1 MYLSLASAATQK
13 LSRVF
18 SKGWLSPQA
27 IITELIG
34 VALVIA
40 VVVIDWPSVIDKA
53 RGWWAAR
60 RGRPAPRPTRQGLTP
75 PQAAPH
81 ARLRGT
87 KPSRERTPGGD
98 HDADDH
104 LAVNARAGRAGQARQ
119 LQGADSEDDRGGEE
133 EREAGHVFAV
143 EPAPQAADH
152 SHAGA
157 AEPARQGGDLE
168 APP

>member
-40 VVVIDWPSVIDKA
+40 MVVIDWPSVIDKA

-60 RGRPAPRPTRQGLTP
+60 RGRPAPPPIRQGLTP
-75 PQAAPH
+75 RQAAPH

-87 KPSRERTPGGD
+87 KPRRERTP
-98 HDADDH
+98 
-104 LAVNARAGRAGQARQ
+104 
-119 LQGADSEDDRGGEE
+119 
-133 EREAGHVFAV
+133 
-143 EPAPQAADH
+143 
-152 SHAGA
+152 A
-157 AEPARQGGDLE
+157 AEPPNHMGGE
-168 APP
+168 A